1 LQAYLMRQ
9 VAIGPGQEEV
19 SVKLHSA
26 LWLGVDLNHP
36 ALHPI
41 GIELVIDCT
50 VERISEVD
58 AASIAT
64 DFDHLR
70 PTVKRP
76 MALRMRGACDDAP
89 KAQLPVVSA

>member
-9 VAIGPGQEEV
+9 VAIGPGEKEV
-19 SVKLHSA
+19 LVKFHPA
-26 LWLGVDLNHP
+26 IWLGVDLDHP
-36 ALHPI
+36 ALNPV
-41 GIELVIDCT
+41 GIKLVINGA
-50 VERISEVD
+50 VERIGKVD

-76 MALRMRGACDDAP
+76 MALRMR
-89 KAQLPVVSA
+89 SA